1 MFKAELKRHWDI
13 SDLGAT
19 KFALGIA
26 ISRDRDSR
34 TIHLSQSALID
45 RVVEEFGQVD
55 SHPVDTPMVLG
66 SQIRRPDPDAPVS
79 SAVSSWMERTP
90 YRSLVGSLN
99 YLAVATRPDIA
110 FVVGRLAG
118 VLDCYRPEH
127 WDAAIRVVRYL
138 KGTRSFTLELGG
150 RNSLAL
156 VGFSDSD
163 YANCPD
169 TSHSIGGYCFSLGS
183 GMVSWAS
190 RKQQHTADSSCY
202 SEYIAVHE
210 ASHELIFFR
219 QFLDGLDMPVFDAT
233 PIYCDNDAARQLS
246 EDQRWHAWIKHFRV
260 RYHTIRDLVVLDEMK
275 VLGVRSADN
284 VADIFTKPLGPTDFA
299 RLRRY
304 LGIRPPRIA

>member
-1 MFKAELKRHWDI
+1 M
-13 SDLGAT
+13 
-19 KFALGIA
+19 
-26 ISRDRDSR
+26 
-34 TIHLSQSALID
+34 
-45 RVVEEFGQVD
+45 
-55 SHPVDTPMVLG
+55 
-66 SQIRRPDPDAPVS
+66 
-79 SAVSSWMERTP
+79 
-90 YRSLVGSLN
+90 
-99 YLAVATRPDIA
+99 
-110 FVVGRLAG
+110 VGRLAS
-118 VLDCYRPEH
+118 VLDCYRTEH
-127 WDAAIRVVRYL
+127 WDAAIHVVRYL

-169 TSHSIGGYCFSLGS
+169 TSRSIGGYCFSLGS

-190 RKQQHTADSSCY
+190 RKQQHTTDSSCY
-202 SEYIAVHE
+202 SEYIAIHE

-233 PIYCDNDAARQLS
+233 PIYCDNDAAHQLS
-246 EDQRWHAWIKHFRV
+246 EDQRWHARIKHFRV
-260 RYHTIRDLVVLDEMK
+260 RYYTIRDLVVLDEMK